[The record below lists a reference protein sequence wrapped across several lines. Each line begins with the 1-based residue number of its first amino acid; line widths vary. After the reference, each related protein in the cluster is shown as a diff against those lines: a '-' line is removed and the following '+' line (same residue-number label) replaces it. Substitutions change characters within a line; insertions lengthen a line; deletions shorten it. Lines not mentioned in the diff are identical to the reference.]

1 MATVEEITIFMFVVY
16 IILNCVVSEMALHV
30 L

>member
-1 MATVEEITIFMFVVY
+1 MATMQEKNIFVFVVY
-16 IILNCVVSEMALHV
+16 IILNCVVSEIALHV